1 MSVKFSFNADKII
14 KDIKKDIEKNPQII
28 LNQNVGKRISAE
40 CPKCHNNS
48 ISIVRQG
55 YGVCDSCKAK
65 IKIDLNINWR

>member
-1 MSVKFSFNADKII
+1 MSVKFNFDADKII
-14 KDIKKDIEKNPQII
+14 KAIKKDIEKNPQIV
-28 LNQNVGKRISAE
+28 LEQNVGKKLSVE
-40 CPKCHNNS
+40 CPNCHNDG

>member
-1 MSVKFSFNADKII
+1 MSVKFNFDADKII
-14 KDIKKDIEKNPQII
+14 NEIKNDIEKNPQII
-28 LNQNVGKRISAE
+28 LEQNVGKKLSVE
-40 CPKCHNNS
+40 CPNCHNDS